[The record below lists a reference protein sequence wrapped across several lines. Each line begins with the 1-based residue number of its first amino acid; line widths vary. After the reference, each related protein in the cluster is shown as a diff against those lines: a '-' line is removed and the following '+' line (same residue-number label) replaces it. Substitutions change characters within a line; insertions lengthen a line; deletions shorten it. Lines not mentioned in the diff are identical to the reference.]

1 LSCESREEKTRGGN
15 MKVSLAMLLKT
26 NIEKMSE
33 NRSLA
38 MFMKSNELKS
48 LSGDVDE
55 NKGSYSRKRNEWQVT
70 SDDLLRRFDVPASQ
84 SR

>member
-1 LSCESREEKTRGGN
+1 

-26 NIEKMSE
+26 NIEKMSD

-38 MFMKSNELKS
+38 MLMKPNELKS

-55 NKGSYSRKRNEWQVT
+55 KKQVNDKGDEVRSKRIK
-70 SDDLLRRFDVPASQ
+70 DLLARSLSEIEFV
-84 SR
+84 